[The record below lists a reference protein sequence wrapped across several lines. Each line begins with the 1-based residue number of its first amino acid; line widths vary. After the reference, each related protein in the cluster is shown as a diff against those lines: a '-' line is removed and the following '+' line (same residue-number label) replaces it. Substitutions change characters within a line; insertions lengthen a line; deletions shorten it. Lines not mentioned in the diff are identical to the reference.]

1 MKTTRRL
8 KSGSLGM
15 YFAIFI
21 IPAMAIYVAFSI
33 VPFIS
38 TFYYSFTDYSDINP
52 VNLHFRGFENYV
64 RVFNTPLMIT
74 AIKNSIIYA
83 VIMTSMQSICGLPLA
98 VVLNKKIR
106 HRNVLRAVFFS
117 PAVFSALIIG
127 YLWGFILSSSDYGL
141 INNLLHKLG
150 FDTIN
155 FFTSKNAL
163 YSVLL
168 SQIWQWTGW
177 GMVIFLANL
186 QSIPEDLYEAS
197 GIDGANPLKQF
208 FSVTLPLMAPS
219 VKIVVITGLVGGMK
233 VFDIIYSMTAGGPGN
248 ASQTVMMVMMKRGI
262 SDGFYAVGAAFGV
275 IFFIVVML
283 ISVMVTKLMGKWS
296 EAIS

>member
-1 MKTTRRL
+1 MKMKRTL
-8 KSGSLGM
+8 KTGSLGR

-21 IPAMAIYVAFSI
+21 IPALAIYVLFSI

-38 TFYYSFTDYSDINP
+38 TFYYSFTDYSDIKP
-52 VNLHFRGFENYV
+52 VNLSFRGFDNYI
-64 RVFNTPLMIT
+64 RVFNTPLMLT

-83 VIMTSMQSICGLPLA
+83 VIMTSMQTICGLPLA
-98 VVLNKKIR
+98 VILNKKIK

-127 YLWGFILSSSDYGL
+127 YLWGFILSSSNYGL
-141 INNLLHKLG
+141 INNILHQFG
-150 FDTIN
+150 FETIN

-186 QSIPEDLYEAS
+186 QSIPEDLYEAA
-197 GIDGANPLKQF
+197 GIDGAKSLRQF
-208 FSVTLPLMAPS
+208 FGITLPLMAPS
-219 VKIVVITGLVGGMK
+219 VKIVAITGLVGGMK
-233 VFDIIYSMTAGGPGN
+233 VFDIIYSMTAGGPGD
-248 ASQTVMMVMMKRGI
+248 ATQTVMIVMMKRGI

-275 IFFIVVML
+275 IFFVVVMI
-283 ISVMVTKLMGKWS
+283 ISVLVTKLMAKWS
-296 EAIS
+296 EAVS